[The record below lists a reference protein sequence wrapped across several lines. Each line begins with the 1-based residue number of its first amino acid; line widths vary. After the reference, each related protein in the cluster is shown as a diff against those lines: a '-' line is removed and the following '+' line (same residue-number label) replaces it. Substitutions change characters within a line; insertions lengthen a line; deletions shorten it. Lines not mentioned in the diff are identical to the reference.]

1 MRIVVD
7 AMGGDHGCEAVV
19 KGVQLALQSLAQIT
33 ELHLVGNE
41 AELRPVLDRLGLRDP
56 RLRLLHASQVLTM
69 EDKPVEGLRRKKDC
83 SLLRA
88 VGLLRDGAGDALV
101 SLGNT
106 GGMVA
111 ASTIRLRMLPGVDRP
126 AIATVMPSEKQEFI
140 LIDAGANPDCKPLHL
155 AQFAIMGNIYSR
167 ELLRRKTP
175 RVGILSNG
183 TEEGKGTELT
193 REAARMCAKLDL
205 NFIGYV
211 EGHDLYSDRVEVV
224 VTDGFTGNIVL
235 KTSES
240 LAKGIFR
247 LLKSE
252 LTATPVRKLGAY
264 LSRDAFRA
272 LKKRMDPEV
281 YGGAPLLGLNGNVI
295 KAHGSAQERAIMNA
309 IRVAGET
316 VSHHIND
323 LIIKDI
329 AVASSILAPA

>member
-1 MRIVVD
+1 
-7 AMGGDHGCEAVV
+7 
-19 KGVQLALQSLAQIT
+19 
-33 ELHLVGNE
+33 
-41 AELRPVLDRLGLRDP
+41 
-56 RLRLLHASQVLTM
+56 
-69 EDKPVEGLRRKKDC
+69 
-83 SLLRA
+83 
-88 VGLLRDGAGDALV
+88 
-101 SLGNT
+101 
-106 GGMVA
+106 
-111 ASTIRLRMLPGVDRP
+111 
-126 AIATVMPSEKQEFI
+126 MPSEKQEFI

-167 ELLRRKTP
+167 ELLGRKSP

-252 LTATPVRKLGAY
+252 LTATPVRKFGAY

-329 AVASSILAPA
+329 AVAGSVLAPA